1 MRSSMNGHV
10 RAMMDSEVPT
20 LKSHIDR
27 FSPRQRREDEDN
39 AIAGQ
44 QAGGSAAYYAISV
57 LAI

>member
-1 MRSSMNGHV
+1 
-10 RAMMDSEVPT
+10 MMDSEVPT

-44 QAGGSAAYYAISV
+44 QTGKAAGSAATRYAISV
-57 LAI
+57 LAM